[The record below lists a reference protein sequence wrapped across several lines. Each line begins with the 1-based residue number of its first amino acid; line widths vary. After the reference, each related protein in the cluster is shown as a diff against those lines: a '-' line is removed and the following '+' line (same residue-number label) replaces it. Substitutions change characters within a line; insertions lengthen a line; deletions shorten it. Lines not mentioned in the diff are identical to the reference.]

1 MFRILG
7 LGILLWFIVFTFR
20 VISIGGI
27 DPTYRDPSVNL
38 LQGVRDNLTQIID
51 QSLPSP
57 QNALLSGILLGT
69 QSDLPIFLKN
79 DLKITSTIHMVVVS
93 GQNLSMLAGF
103 VANLVGFL
111 GRKKTLFLTL
121 FVIIFYSLLTGL
133 GVPVLRAA
141 IMVIFAY
148 LAQILGK
155 DRSGWWILF
164 LTAGLML
171 IYNPNWLLN
180 ISFQLSFLAT
190 FGVVVVAPIL
200 METFKKVPEILKQD
214 LATTISAQALVLP
227 IIAFNFNQI
236 SLAGIFANILV
247 LWTIPLVMVSGIITL
262 ISGIINPVLG
272 QISGLVPS
280 IMLTYFIDIVSF
292 FAKIPGAS
300 LNIAKTSVIIW
311 IGYYLII
318 GALIWILYKRDS
330 HK

>member
-1 MFRILG
+1 MARILG
-7 LGILLWFIVFTFR
+7 LGLVVWFIIFTFK
-20 VISIGGI
+20 VIFIGGI
-27 DPTYRDPSVNL
+27 DPTYKDSSVNL
-38 LQGVRDNLTQIID
+38 FQGIRENLTQIID

-79 DLKITSTIHMVVVS
+79 DLKTTSTIHMVVVS
-93 GQNLSMLAGF
+93 GQNLSILAGF
-103 VANLVGFL
+103 VMGMVTFL
-111 GRKKTLFLTL
+111 GRKKTVCLTL
-121 FVIIFYSLLTGL
+121 FVIVFYSLLTGL

-141 IMVIFAY
+141 IMAGFAY

-155 DRSGWWILF
+155 DRSGWWVL
-164 LTAGLML
+164 LVTAGLML

-190 FGVVVVAPIL
+190 FGVVVVSPIL
-200 METFKKVPEILKQD
+200 TQVLKRVPEILKQD

-236 SLAGIFANILV
+236 SLAGIFANILI

-262 ISGIINPVLG
+262 ILGLISPILG
-272 QISGLVPS
+272 QITGLFPA
-280 IMLTYFIDIVSF
+280 ILLTYFVDIVNF

-300 LNIAKTSVIIW
+300 LNIEKTSIIIW
-311 IGYYLII
+311 IGYYFML
-318 GALIWILYKRDS
+318 GAVIWILNK
-330 HK
+330 KNML